1 MRSVAQ
7 VTDNNIRMHHSL
19 PKRYNKIWS
28 FEKGFSSGVIGDQF
42 CFTVKVLMVSF
53 LMRWF
58 DEVSC
63 FNLSIHRKYFYPNST
78 VFTASR
84 KRLSKELLCKLC
96 SYFVFVVFFLLFA
109 WCRYSHR
116 LISNDYINLI
126 HLIWPGTSY
135 QIDIRFA
142 GFNHL

>member
-42 CFTVKVLMVSF
+42 CFTVKVLMVHF
-53 LMRWF
+53 LCVGLMKSR
-58 DEVSC
+58 VS
-63 FNLSIHRKYFYPNST
+63 IW
-78 VFTASR
+78 VFTESIFIR
-84 KRLSKELLCKLC
+84 IRLFLLLQERDYLKSFLCKLC

-116 LISNDYINLI
+116 LIIHHYNLI

-135 QIDIRFA
+135 QIDMRFA